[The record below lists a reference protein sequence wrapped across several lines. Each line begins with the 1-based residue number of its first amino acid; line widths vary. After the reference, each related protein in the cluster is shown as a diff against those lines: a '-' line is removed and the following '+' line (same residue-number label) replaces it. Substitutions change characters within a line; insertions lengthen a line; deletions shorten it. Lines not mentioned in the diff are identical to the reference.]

1 MNIAIC
7 DDDKKLLKD
16 FRHLIEIHMD
26 LTGINYHIT
35 EFTSGEELLEYKN
48 KKDIHLLFLDI
59 KMGSVDGMETARQLK
74 KSGKKMLIIFV
85 TAYPDFVFQG
95 YEVQAFH
102 YILKP
107 YRETKIKEVLDRA
120 ISELDIRKE
129 HSLVIQQRS
138 GILCINTQ
146 KVTYFKS
153 DKRNIFAVS
162 TEGTDIFYGKLNDVE
177 TKMPPCYQRIHNRY
191 LINLNYVSEI
201 GSNYCICHDEK
212 LPVSRTYRHELAM
225 AFAKMMLQ

>member
-59 KMGSVDGMETARQLK
+59 KMGSVDGMETARQLR

-107 YRETKIKEVLDRA
+107 YRETKI
-120 ISELDIRKE
+120 
-129 HSLVIQQRS
+129 
-138 GILCINTQ
+138 
-146 KVTYFKS
+146 
-153 DKRNIFAVS
+153 
-162 TEGTDIFYGKLNDVE
+162 
-177 TKMPPCYQRIHNRY
+177 
-191 LINLNYVSEI
+191 
-201 GSNYCICHDEK
+201 
-212 LPVSRTYRHELAM
+212 
-225 AFAKMMLQ
+225 